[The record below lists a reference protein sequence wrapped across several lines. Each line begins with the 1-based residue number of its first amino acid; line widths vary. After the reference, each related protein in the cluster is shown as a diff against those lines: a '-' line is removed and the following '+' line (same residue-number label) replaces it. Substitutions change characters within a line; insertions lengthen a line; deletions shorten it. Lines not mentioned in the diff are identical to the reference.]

1 VVALRT
7 GVDRVHDCVVAYVRT
22 PSGWLAMSAGVL
34 TSALAH
40 ANKLCAGYVVLRA
53 LGIEANLVDVLMLQT
68 TITFLLY
75 FAPTPGGSGAAEA
88 LSAAL
93 MSVYVPTALL
103 PAYTIM
109 WRFTVS
115 YATVG
120 AGSYIFYRLLHGRLD
135 EAVTGAAP
143 EPA

>member
-1 VVALRT
+1 MEDLRA
-7 GVDRVHDCVVAYVRT
+7 GVDRMHDVVTGYFRT
-22 PSGWLAMSAGVL
+22 PSGWLALAGGVL

-40 ANKLCAGYVVLRA
+40 ANKLCAGWFVLRA
-53 LGIEANLVDVLMLQT
+53 LGLHANVVDILMLQT
-68 TITFLLY
+68 ALTFLLY

-93 MSVYVPTALL
+93 MSVYVPTEQLA
-103 PAYTIM
+103 AYTIL

-115 YATVG
+115 YATVI
-120 AGSYIFYRLLHGRLD
+120 AGSYIFYRLLHGRLEEV
-135 EAVTGAAP
+135 EATAP